1 MPISSGSIV
10 HVPCFSGLPD
20 DENQTGVGLLCYTC
34 GVSTTR
40 QAAQYEPIARVLPM
54 LSVPHLDREFDYL
67 VSSDQSDDAH
77 PGVRVRVR
85 FHGRLVDGF
94 VLERRTDTD
103 HVGKLAWLD
112 RVVSPEPVLT
122 REIHRLVDAVAA
134 RYAGTRADVLRLAVP
149 PRHARVER
157 ETATAP
163 SKPVVA
169 PVDRAR
175 WETYGRGGQF
185 LTALAE
191 SRAARAVWQALP
203 GDPWADRFAEAAAQT
218 VQAGRGVL
226 AIVPDQRDVDA
237 LWRAATTLLD
247 ESCVVALSA
256 GLGPAARYRRWLAAL
271 RGHARLVIGTRSAVF
286 APVTDLGL
294 VMVWDDGDDTLAE
307 PRAPYPH
314 AREVAMLRAHQ
325 MRCAALIGGYART
338 AEAHA
343 LVRSGW
349 AHDVVAARPVVR
361 ARTPRVVALDD
372 GGYADE
378 RDPAARTARLPSV
391 ALRAARSA
399 LEAGAPV
406 LVQVPRRGY
415 VPSLACARC
424 RAIARCR
431 HCTGPLSLPDSA
443 SGAVCRWC
451 GRVDPALRCPRCGS
465 DAVRAVVVG
474 ARRTAEELGRAF
486 PGTAVI
492 TSGGDA
498 VVAEVAARPAL
509 VVATPGAEP
518 RAAGG
523 YGAALLLDSWALLG
537 RQDLRAAED
546 TLRRWLAVAALV
558 RVRGDGGVV
567 VVVAD
572 SSIPTVQSLVRWD
585 PVGHAEAELTARTE
599 VGLPP
604 SVHIAALDGPADAV
618 PTLLDHTELPDGA
631 ELLGPVE
638 LPPGARRPAGVA
650 AEAPVTRMLVRV
662 PRQQGLALAAALRR
676 AAAVVSARQDI
687 EPVRVQ
693 IDPLHIG

>member
-1 MPISSGSIV
+1 
-10 HVPCFSGLPD
+10 
-20 DENQTGVGLLCYTC
+20 
-34 GVSTTR
+34 VSTRTR
-40 QAAQYEPIARVLPM
+40 QAAAFEPIARVLPL

-67 VSSDQSDDAH
+67 VAAEQSDDAQ
-77 PGVRVRVR
+77 PGVRVRLR

-94 VLERRTDTD
+94 ILERRTDTD

-112 RVVSPEPVLT
+112 RVVSAEAVLT
-122 REIHRLVDAVAA
+122 PEIRRLVDGVAA

-149 PRHARVER
+149 PRHAKVER
-157 ETATAP
+157 ENSTPPTLP
-163 SKPVVA
+163 TVTE
-169 PVDRAR
+169 VDWAG
-175 WETYGRGGQF
+175 WEAYGRGEQL
-185 LTALAE
+185 LTALSE

-203 GDPWADRFAEAAAQT
+203 GELWADRFAEAAAQT
-218 VQAGRGVL
+218 VRTGRAAL

-237 LWRAATTLLD
+237 MWRAATRLLD
-247 ESCVVALSA
+247 ESIVVALSA

-271 RGHARLVIGTRSAVF
+271 RGSARLVIGTRSAVF
-286 APVTDLGL
+286 APVSDLGL

-361 ARTPRVVALDD
+361 ARSPRVIALDD

-415 VPSLACARC
+415 VPSLACGRC

-431 HCTGPLSLPDSA
+431 HCTGPLSLDDRDGTGP
-443 SGAVCRWC
+443 VCRWC
-451 GRVDPALRCPRCGS
+451 GRSDAALRCARCGS

-486 PGTAVI
+486 PGVAVI
-492 TSGGDA
+492 TSAGEA
-498 VVAEVAARPAL
+498 VVSEVAGRPAL
-509 VVATPGAEP
+509 IVATPGAEP
-518 RAAGG
+518 RATGG

-546 TLRRWLAVAALV
+546 ALRRWMAAAAMV
-558 RVRGDGGVV
+558 RARDDGGVV
-567 VVVAD
+567 TVVAE
-572 SSIPTVQSLVRWD
+572 SSVPTVQSLIRWD
-585 PVGHAEAELTARTE
+585 PVGHAEAELAARTE
-599 VGLPP
+599 VALPP
-604 SVHIAALDGPADAV
+604 SVHMAALDGAAGAV
-618 PTLLDHTELPDGA
+618 AALLDEIQLPDGA

-638 LPPGARRPAGVA
+638 LPPGARRPPGTRAGV
-650 AEAPVTRMLVRV
+650 PVTRMLLRVR
-662 PRQQGLALAAALRR
+662 REQGLALAAELRR
-676 AAAVVSARQDI
+676 GVAVTSARQTD

>member
-1 MPISSGSIV
+1 V
-10 HVPCFSGLPD
+10 
-20 DENQTGVGLLCYTC
+20 
-34 GVSTTR
+34 TTR
-40 QAAQYEPIARVLPM
+40 TRQPAAFEPIARVLPM

-67 VSSDQSDDAH
+67 VSEEQSDDAQ
-77 PGVRVRVR
+77 PGVRVRLR

-94 VLERRTDTD
+94 ILERRTETD

-112 RVVSPEPVLT
+112 RVVSAEAVLT
-122 REIHRLVDAVAA
+122 PEIRRLVDAVAA

-149 PRHARVER
+149 PRHAKVER
-157 ETATAP
+157 ENQTAP
-163 SKPVVA
+163 ELSAVSA
-169 PVDRAR
+169 VDRVG
-175 WETYGRGGQF
+175 WEAYGSGGQF

-203 GDPWADRFAEAAAQT
+203 GDVWADRFAEAAAQT
-218 VQAGRGVL
+218 VRTGRAVL
-226 AIVPDQRDVDA
+226 AVVPDQRDVDT
-237 LWRAATTLLD
+237 LFGAATALLD
-247 ESCVVALSA
+247 EAGVVALSA

-271 RGHARLVIGTRSAVF
+271 RGSARLVIGTRSAVF
-286 APVTDLGL
+286 APLSDLGL

-349 AHDVVAARPVVR
+349 AHDLVAKRPVVR
-361 ARTPRVVALDD
+361 ARSPRVVALDD

-399 LEAGAPV
+399 LQAEAPV

-431 HCTGPLSLPDSA
+431 QCTGPLSLADRDGTAP
-443 SGAVCRWC
+443 VCRWC
-451 GRVDPALRCPRCGS
+451 GRADAALRCGRCGS

-486 PGTAVI
+486 PGTTVI
-492 TSGGDA
+492 TSAGEA
-498 VVAEVAARPAL
+498 MVSEVDDRPAL

-518 RAAGG
+518 CAVGG

-546 TLRRWLAVAALV
+546 TLRRWMAASALV
-558 RVRGDGGVV
+558 RPRDNGGVV
-567 VVVAD
+567 VVVAE
-572 SSIPTVQSLVRWD
+572 SSVPTVQSLIRWD
-585 PVGHAEAELTARTE
+585 PVGHAEAELAARTE
-599 VGLPP
+599 VALPP
-604 SVHIAALDGPADAV
+604 SVHMAALDGPGEAV
-618 PTLLDHTELPDGA
+618 TGLIEELRLPDSA
-631 ELLGPVE
+631 ELLGPVP
-638 LPPGARRPAGVA
+638 LPAGARRPPGIATDV
-650 AEAPVTRMLVRV
+650 PVSRILVRV
-662 PRQQGLALAAALRR
+662 RRDQGLALAAELRR
-676 AAAVVSARQDI
+676 GVAVISARQVH

-693 IDPLHIG
+693 VDPLQIG